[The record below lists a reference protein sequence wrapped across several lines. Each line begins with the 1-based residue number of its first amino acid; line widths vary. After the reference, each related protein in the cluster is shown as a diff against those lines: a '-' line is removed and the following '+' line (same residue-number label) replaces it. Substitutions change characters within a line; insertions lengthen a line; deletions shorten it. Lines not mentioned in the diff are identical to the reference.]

1 MLWEKKYPGDVDWNS
16 DIKGEP
22 LYSILDNTVKN
33 FANRPCIDFLG
44 KEFSYKKIYQMVD
57 KAAFGFQKLGVTKGT
72 KVGLFLPNCP
82 QFVVSYFGV
91 LKAGGVV
98 VNFSPL
104 YAENEII
111 HQLEDS
117 DTDIMVTLNLNIL
130 YPKIFNL
137 LDKTRLKKIIV
148 GTFSEVIP
156 FPKNILFPFVKRK
169 EISNY
174 QITNDIISFA
184 ELLNNDGDYNNTS
197 IDPDED
203 IAVLQYTGGT
213 TGVSKGAML
222 THSNLYANLI
232 QERLWFPG
240 FNMGEESVMAVL
252 PFFHVFAMTV
262 VMNMSIQMGAKMIL
276 HPRFDLLPVLKD
288 IHSKKATFLAG
299 VPTMYNAILNYPK
312 ISKFDLSSIK
322 ACLSGG
328 APLPLDVK
336 KGFENITGCTLVEGY
351 GLTETSPVACANP
364 INGENK
370 ENSVGLPMPKT
381 SIYISDRENPEK
393 ILNQGEIGEICISGP
408 QVMKG
413 YWKKPEVTNETI
425 INGRFR
431 TGDVGYLDE
440 DGYTF
445 IIDRIKDLVLVNGF
459 NVYPRNVEEG
469 IYQHPS
475 VAEVTV
481 IGIPDSNSG
490 EAVKAFIKLKDG
502 ENLETEDLLNFL
514 KDKLSKV
521 EIPKFIEFRKELPK
535 TMIGKLSKKELVAEE
550 KEKKNQAG

>member
-1 MLWEKKYPGDVDWNS
+1 MLWEKKYPGDVDWFA
-16 DIKGEP
+16 DITGKP
-22 LYSILDNTVKN
+22 LYSILDDTV
-33 FANRPCIDFLG
+33 ASYGNRPCIDFLG
-44 KEFSYKKIYQMVD
+44 KELSYKKISQMVD
-57 KAAFGFQKLGVTKGT
+57 RAALGFQKLGVSKGT

-82 QFVVSYFGV
+82 QFVISYFGI

-98 VNFSPL
+98 VNYSPL
-104 YAENEII
+104 YAENEIV

-117 DTDIMVTLNLNIL
+117 DTDIMVTLNLKVL

-137 LDKTRLKKIIV
+137 LGKSRLKKIVV
-148 GTFSEVIP
+148 GTFPEFLP
-156 FPKNILFPFVKRK
+156 FPKNILFPYLKRK
-169 EISNY
+169 EISN
-174 QITNDIISFA
+174 IDNSSNIINFA
-184 ELLNNDGDYNNTS
+184 DLLNNDGNYEVSDIEPN
-197 IDPDED
+197 ED

-222 THSNLYANLI
+222 THSNLFANLV

-240 FNMGEESVMAVL
+240 FNKGEESVMAVL

-276 HPRFDLLPVLKD
+276 HPRFELLPVLKD
-288 IHSKKATFLAG
+288 IHSKKATFMAG
-299 VPTMYNAILNYPK
+299 VPTMYNAILNHPK

-328 APLPLDVK
+328 APLPLDVR
-336 KGFENITGCTLVEGY
+336 KGFENITGCNLVEGY

-364 INGENK
+364 ITGENK
-370 ENSVGLPMPKT
+370 ENSVGLPMPGT
-381 SIYISDRENPEK
+381 SIYITDKENPEK
-393 ILNQGEIGEICISGP
+393 ILDQGEIGEICISGP

-413 YWKKPEVTNETI
+413 YWKKPDVTKQTI
-425 INGRFR
+425 INERFR

-469 IYQHPS
+469 IYQYSS

-481 IGIPDSNSG
+481 IGVPDSKSG
-490 EAVKAFIKLKDG
+490 EAVKAFIKPKDG
-502 ENLETEDLLNFL
+502 EKIEVEELKGFL

-521 EIPKFIEFRKELPK
+521 EIPKFFEFREELPK

-550 KEKKNQAG
+550 MQKHDA

>member
-1 MLWEKKYPGDVDWNS
+1 MLWEKKYPEDVDWNS
-16 DIKGEP
+16 EIKGEP

-33 FANRPCIDFLG
+33 FGNRKCIDFLG
-44 KEFSYKKIYQMVD
+44 KEFSYKKISQMVD
-57 KAAFGFQKLGVTKGT
+57 RAALGFQKLGVTKGT

-82 QFVVSYFGV
+82 QFVVSYFGI

-117 DTDIMVTLNLNIL
+117 DTDIMVTLNLKIL

-137 LDKTRLKKIIV
+137 LNKTRLKKIIV
-148 GTFSEVIP
+148 GTFAEVIP
-156 FPKNILFPFVKRK
+156 FPKNILFPLVKMR
-169 EISNY
+169 EISNFDS
-174 QITNDIISFA
+174 TEDIVPFA
-184 ELLNNDGDYNNTS
+184 ELINNDGDYKNIS

-240 FNMGEESVMAVL
+240 FSMGEESVMAVL

-262 VMNMSIQMGAKMIL
+262 VMNMSIQMGAKMIM
-276 HPRFDLLPVLKD
+276 HPRFELLPVLKD

-381 SIYISDRENPEK
+381 LIHISDKENPKK
-393 ILNQGEIGEICISGP
+393 ILKQGEIGEICISGP

-413 YWKKPEVTNETI
+413 YWKKPGVTNETI
-425 INGRFR
+425 IDGRFR

-469 IYQHPS
+469 IYKHPS
-475 VAEVTV
+475 IAEVTV
-481 IGIPDSNSG
+481 IGIPDSSSG

-502 ENLETEDLLNFL
+502 ENLEVRDLLNFL
-514 KDKLSKV
+514 KDKLSKI
-521 EIPKFIEFRKELPK
+521 EIPKFLEFRDELPK

-550 KEKKNQAG
+550 IEKNK

>member
-1 MLWEKKYPGDVDWNS
+1 MLWEKKYPADVDWFVN
-16 DIKGEP
+16 ITGKP
-22 LYSILDNTVKN
+22 LYSILDETVVN
-33 FANRPCIDFLG
+33 YGNRPCIDFLG
-44 KEFSYKKIYQMVD
+44 KEFSYKKISQMVD
-57 KAAFGFQKLGVTKGT
+57 KAALGFQKIGVKKGT

-82 QFVVSYFGV
+82 QFVISYFGI

-104 YAENEII
+104 YAEDEIV

-117 DTDIMVTLNLNIL
+117 DTDIMVTLNLKIL

-137 LDKTRLKKIIV
+137 LGRSRLKKIVV
-148 GTFSEVIP
+148 GTFPEVLP
-156 FPKNILFPFVKRK
+156 FPKNILFSLFKRK
-169 EISNY
+169 ETSNFDSSS
-174 QITNDIISFA
+174 NVMSFS
-184 ELLNNDGDYNNTS
+184 ELLNNDGNYKGINVE
-197 IDPDED
+197 PDED

-222 THSNLYANLI
+222 THSNLFANLV
-232 QERLWFPG
+232 QEKLWFPG

-262 VMNMSIQMGAKMIL
+262 VMNMSVQMGAKMIL
-276 HPRFDLLPVLKD
+276 HPRFELLPVLKD
-288 IHSKKATFLAG
+288 IHSKKATFMAG
-299 VPTMYNAILNYPK
+299 VPTMYNAILSHPK

-328 APLPLDVK
+328 APLPLDVR
-336 KGFENITGCTLVEGY
+336 KGFESITGCNLVEGY

-364 INGENK
+364 ITGENK
-370 ENSVGLPMPKT
+370 ENSVGLPMPGT
-381 SIYISDRENPEK
+381 SIYITDKENPEK
-393 ILNQGEIGEICISGP
+393 ILNQGDIGEICISGP

-425 INGRFR
+425 INGKFR

-469 IYQHPS
+469 IYKYSS

-481 IGIPDSNSG
+481 IGVPDTKTG
-490 EAVKAFIKLKDG
+490 EAVKAFIKPKDG
-502 ENLETEDLLNFL
+502 EEIIVEELVTFL

-521 EIPKFIEFRKELPK
+521 EIPKFFEFREELPK

-550 KEKKNQAG
+550 MQKHDK